1 MNITIDSQD
10 LLDILLEAGIQTVD
24 AKALILDILT
34 LQENTKKQ
42 PPAKPVVNYSN
53 PQPETRSTPTTG
65 KTMLKPLETRPES
78 KAVYGD
84 TVTANSDQEETGA
97 DYEEEE
103 QAEED
108 RKPSVTRVQGRSVG
122 TRPKFDGFGGDSTGA
137 LRR

>member
-34 LQENTKKQ
+34 LQENSRKQ
-42 PPAKPVVNYSN
+42 DTQLVENRPTQQS
-53 PQPETRSTPTTG
+53 ESRSVAQSA
-65 KTMLKPLETRPES
+65 KTMLKPLEVKPGS
-78 KAVYGD
+78 KPVYGE
-84 TVTANSDQEETGA
+84 TVTSEEVATSMLV
-97 DYEEEE
+97 DED
-103 QAEED
+103 EED